1 MKNIQ
6 DFLDKDSSKLTLG
19 ESSILNINKKFVD
32 FDSNLL
38 ELDIFKNYGF
48 SIGIIYSID
57 NKNWSLPKDITDF
70 EQEIEYYKDLA
81 RINQVEFYVHIK
93 LIFKLVDDSNNIF
106 TQYNQN
112 NSDYFPEIILNDLK
126 YDGETLLN
134 QELITIEQYVEIV
147 KKFPSW
153 NLYDNQKVTIDRW
166 LSECVAVNNRIGHQ
180 CIYFKTEPNHEKI
193 IETLSSI
200 TTRDVV
206 SIKKIIISSPD
217 NELPTDRNTFTEW
230 DMPMIDDFIIHI
242 PDLLFKLIFGNEIP
256 SQKDFIYLPILNKLY
271 TINSVQPGQKFMGV
285 TGWWE
290 CYLIKYEEDEN
301 VSKDLLNTDLMKGIT
316 SVINTIP
323 NLDEESISD
332 LYNKFENIIDDGL
345 ITADKEVTTTIEEK
359 KEVTNNLNNHLVDS
373 TSYVSLK
380 ETENQRNFYNKRLK
394 IVTINPD
401 SLSFPLNMYDV
412 STVEERKIGLN
423 YDLIDAT
430 KINKFS
436 TIINPNSKI
445 LLSFNFVLI
454 KRFSSNII
462 DILYS
467 DNIFLSLKIKGKNL
481 ILIKD
486 TQEYIIN
493 YRFEESNFY
502 QINITENTINICIL
516 ENKQKRIV
524 HIYEYQLINITDNNL
539 KITNINLYGG
549 NYYLGQLLFKINGN
563 KILEDKT
570 LPVLNMNSFGL

>member
-93 LIFKLVDDSNNIF
+93 LIFKLIDDSNNIF

-524 HIYEYQLINITDNNL
+524 HIYEYQLINNTDNNL

>member
-524 HIYEYQLINITDNNL
+524 HIYEYQLINNTDNNL

>member
-93 LIFKLVDDSNNIF
+93 IIFKLVDESNNIF

-112 NSDYFPEIILNDLK
+112 NSDYFPEIILNGLK

-316 SVINTIP
+316 SVINTIS

-524 HIYEYQLINITDNNL
+524 HIYEYQLINNTDNNL

>member
-19 ESSILNINKKFVD
+19 ESSILDINKKFVD

-93 LIFKLVDDSNNIF
+93 IIFKLIDESNNIF

-524 HIYEYQLINITDNNL
+524 HIYEYQLINNTDNNL

>member
-93 LIFKLVDDSNNIF
+93 IIFKLVDDSNNIF

>member
-93 LIFKLVDDSNNIF
+93 IIFKLVDDSNNIF

-524 HIYEYQLINITDNNL
+524 HIYEYQLINNTDNNL

>member
-1 MKNIQ
+1 M
-6 DFLDKDSSKLTLG
+6 
-19 ESSILNINKKFVD
+19 
-32 FDSNLL
+32 
-38 ELDIFKNYGF
+38 
-48 SIGIIYSID
+48 
-57 NKNWSLPKDITDF
+57 
-70 EQEIEYYKDLA
+70 
-81 RINQVEFYVHIK
+81 
-93 LIFKLVDDSNNIF
+93 
-106 TQYNQN
+106 
-112 NSDYFPEIILNDLK
+112 
-126 YDGETLLN
+126 
-134 QELITIEQYVEIV
+134 
-147 KKFPSW
+147 
-153 NLYDNQKVTIDRW
+153 YDNQKVTIDRW

-467 DNIFLSLKIKGKNL
+467 DNIFLSLKI
-481 ILIKD
+481 
-486 TQEYIIN
+486 
-493 YRFEESNFY
+493 S
-502 QINITENTINICIL
+502 
-516 ENKQKRIV
+516 V
-524 HIYEYQLINITDNNL
+524 
-539 KITNINLYGG
+539 
-549 NYYLGQLLFKINGN
+549 
-563 KILEDKT
+563 
-570 LPVLNMNSFGL
+570 

>member
-93 LIFKLVDDSNNIF
+93 IIFKLVDESNNIF

-112 NSDYFPEIILNDLK
+112 NSDYFPEIILNGLK

-524 HIYEYQLINITDNNL
+524 HIYEYQLINNTDNNL

>member
-19 ESSILNINKKFVD
+19 ESSILDINKKFVD

-93 LIFKLVDDSNNIF
+93 IIFKLVDESNNIF

-524 HIYEYQLINITDNNL
+524 HIYEYQLINNTDNNL

>member
-93 LIFKLVDDSNNIF
+93 IIFKLVDESNNIF

>member
-93 LIFKLVDDSNNIF
+93 IIFKLVDESNNIF

-430 KINKFS
+430 KINKIS

-524 HIYEYQLINITDNNL
+524 HIYEYQLINNTDNNL

>member
-134 QELITIEQYVEIV
+134 QELITIEQYIEIV

-524 HIYEYQLINITDNNL
+524 HIYEYQLINNTDNNL

>member
-38 ELDIFKNYGF
+38 ELDIFKSYGF

-93 LIFKLVDDSNNIF
+93 IIFKLVDESNNIF

-524 HIYEYQLINITDNNL
+524 HIYEYQLINNTDNNL